1 MLVFCPL
8 PVSPPNESHTRS
20 VNSIGL
26 KVLNFLP
33 RSSRKYLANCFLS
46 TLMQMSFNKLPQR
59 MFYLSLIAYSS
70 AFHASTLHPTSCS
83 SFPSPIHK
91 KKTECLMSKNAGG
104 RLHSNQILTRGSLT
118 FSLKVFRLSL
128 FNSFYKRLRFSFTVN
143 VECEITFSQRLDL
156 FQIREIEH
164 ESPTTVTITVSV
176 SVPVT
181 VAVDVNCQCD

>member
-1 MLVFCPL
+1 MGKQEEVIH
-8 PVSPPNESHTRS
+8 SS
-20 VNSIGL
+20 
-26 KVLNFLP
+26 KV
-33 RSSRKYLANCFLS
+33 RGMC
-46 TLMQMSFNKLPQR
+46 
-59 MFYLSLIAYSS
+59 
-70 AFHASTLHPTSCS
+70 TSQENRRAKPC
-83 SFPSPIHK
+83 
-91 KKTECLMSKNAGG
+91 
-104 RLHSNQILTRGSLT
+104 GSLT
-118 FSLKVFRLSL
+118 FSLKVFSLSF